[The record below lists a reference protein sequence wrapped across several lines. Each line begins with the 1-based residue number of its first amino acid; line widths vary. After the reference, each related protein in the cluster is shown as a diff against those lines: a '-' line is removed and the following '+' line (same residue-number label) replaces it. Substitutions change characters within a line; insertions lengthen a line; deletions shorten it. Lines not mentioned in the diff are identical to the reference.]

1 MIKVN
6 TFILNGEK
14 YYINTKDKITIY
26 DLVFYFNF
34 NISLFI
40 LEYNNLIYNKSQWK
54 NILICNN
61 DKIELITIV
70 GGG

>member
-6 TFILNGEK
+6 AFILNGEE
-14 YYINTKDKITIY
+14 YHINREDKITIY

-34 NISLFI
+34 NTSLLI
-40 LEYNNLIYNKSQWK
+40 LEYNNLIYNKNEWK
-54 NILICNN
+54 NIIIHNK